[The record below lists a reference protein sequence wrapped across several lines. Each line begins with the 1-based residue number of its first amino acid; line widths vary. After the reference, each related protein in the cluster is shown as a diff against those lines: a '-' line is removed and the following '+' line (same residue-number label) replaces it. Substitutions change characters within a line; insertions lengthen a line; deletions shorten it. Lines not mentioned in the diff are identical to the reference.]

1 MGAGSRLRPPRDGLF
16 LRGVSEPRDTRWA
29 RLSSVR
35 IGAVIALAVAAAFV
49 IWLVV
54 RGNDESSSTTTTTST
69 NEAAR
74 PIGPVA
80 ATPAALRA
88 LSTQAKQPIY
98 WVGPRRGQ
106 TYELTRTAGGRVYVR
121 YLPAGAAIG
130 NIRADYTI
138 VGTYPTPG
146 ALQVLKSL
154 AKQPKEK
161 SVPAPGGG
169 LAVYSTA
176 APTNIYVAFPGPNVQ
191 IEVFDPSER
200 KALRLVKTGQVAPV
214 G

>member
-1 MGAGSRLRPPRDGLF
+1 VGAGSRLRPPRDGLF
-16 LRGVSEPRDTRWA
+16 LPGVSEPRDTGWA

-35 IGAVIALAVAAAFV
+35 IGAVVALAVAVAFV

-54 RGNDESSSTTTTTST
+54 RGNDDSSSSSTTT

-74 PIGPVA
+74 PIGPVS
-80 ATPAALRA
+80 ATPDALRA
-88 LSTQAKQPIY
+88 LSTRAKQPIY

-106 TYELTRTAGGRVYVR
+106 TYELTQTAGGRVYVR

-130 NIRADYTI
+130 NRRADYTI

-176 APTNIYVAFPGPNVQ
+176 APTNIYVAFPGSNVQ
-191 IEVFDPSER
+191 IEVFDPSAR

>member
-1 MGAGSRLRPPRDGLF
+1 LPR
-16 LRGVSEPRDTRWA
+16 VSEPRDTGWA

-35 IGAVIALAVAAAFV
+35 IGAVVALAVAAAFV

-54 RGNDESSSTTTTTST
+54 RGNDDSSSSTTTTST

-88 LSTQAKQPIY
+88 LSAKAKQPIY
-98 WVGPRRGQ
+98 WVGPRPGQ

-130 NIRADYTI
+130 NRRADYTI

-154 AKQPKEK
+154 ARQPSEK

-169 LAVYSTA
+169 LAVYSTS
-176 APTNIYVAFPGPNVQ
+176 APTNVYVAFPGQNVQ
-191 IEVFDPSER
+191 IEVFDPSAR
-200 KALRLVKTGQVAPV
+200 KALRLVKTGRVAPV